1 MKKTKFIFVTGG
13 IISGIGKGLTA
24 ASLGR
29 LLIAN
34 GYSVAPIKIDPY
46 LNEDAGTMNPTEHG
60 EVFVTDDGAETDLD
74 LGHYERFMGIS
85 LNKKSNFTSGSVFR
99 TVLNKERIGDYL
111 GKTIQFV
118 PHITDEIQKRIL
130 SIAKKANP
138 DFVLVE
144 IGGTI
149 GADIEI
155 QPFAEAIRQF
165 KLRIGE
171 KRCCF
176 IHVVKIDYLFPSDEE
191 KTKPIQHSIKAMT
204 GLGLSPNIL
213 IVRTKRKIL
222 EASTKK
228 LSLFSSLSQKQIIEA
243 IDSTNIYEIPLNLGK
258 KGFLVAILSYFNLK
272 KEVGKQTMDPWKRQ
286 INKMLNS
293 KEEIKIAIVGKY
305 HGQSDA
311 YISINEA
318 LRHSAITHSAKL
330 KIVPID
336 SEERNIDEKIKEVDG
351 IIIPGGYG
359 KRGTEGMIRAIAIAK
374 KEKIPFLGLC
384 LGLQMAV
391 VEHARNELDWKDANS
406 TELDP
411 KTTYP
416 VIDILEK
423 QKNIRAKGGT
433 QRVGSYPAIL
443 KKDSLIW
450 NIYKKEHLGKGV
462 INERHRHRFEVNPF
476 FHKELENSGLILSGF
491 SPDKKLVEFIELSTK
506 KHPFFIATQAH
517 PEFKSQFLKPH
528 PLFSAFINAI
538 LEKQK

>member
-171 KRCCF
+171 KKCCF
-176 IHVVKIDYLFPSDEE
+176 IHVVKLDYTFPSDEE
-191 KTKPIQHSIKAMT
+191 KTKPIQHSVKTMT
-204 GLGLSPNIL
+204 GLGLFPDIL
-213 IVRTKRKIL
+213 IVRAKRKIL
-222 EASTKK
+222 QDNLNKISLLSSVPKK
-228 LSLFSSLSQKQIIEA
+228 HIIEA
-243 IDSTNIYEIPLNLGK
+243 LDVKNIYDIPVNLNKEGLFSIVSSLFK
-258 KGFLVAILSYFNLK
+258 LRK
-272 KEVGKQTMDPWKRQ
+272 KEKGMEIWKKQIDGISLIK
-286 INKMLNS
+286 K
-293 KEEIKIAIVGKY
+293 EIKIAIVGKY
-305 HGQSDA
+305 HKKSDA
-311 YISINEA
+311 YISVNEA
-318 LRHSAITHSAKL
+318 LRHSATTHSVKL

-336 SEERNIDEKIKEVDG
+336 SEERNIEEKIKNIDG
-351 IIIPGGYG
+351 IVIPGGYG
-359 KRGTEGMIRAIAIAK
+359 KRGTKGMIETIKFAK
-374 KEKIPFLGLC
+374 KNKIPFLGLC
-384 LGLQMAV
+384 LGLQIAV
-391 VEHARNELDWKDANS
+391 IEHARNELNWKDANS
-406 TELDP
+406 TELETETP
-411 KTTYP
+411 HP

-423 QKNIRAKGGT
+423 QKKIKIKGGT
-433 QRVGSYPAIL
+433 QRIGSYPAIL

-450 NIYKKEHLGKGV
+450 NIYKKEHLGKGI
-462 INERHRHRFEVNPF
+462 INERHRHRFEVNPL
-476 FHKELENSGLILSGF
+476 FHKEIENSGLILSGF
-491 SPDKKLVEFIELSTK
+491 SPDKKLVEFIELPTE
-506 KHPFFIATQAH
+506 KHPFFVATQAH

>member
-13 IISGIGKGLTA
+13 IISGIGKGLIA

-46 LNEDAGTMNPTEHG
+46 LNEDAGTINPTEHG
-60 EVFVTDDGAETDLD
+60 EVFVTDDGKETDLD

-99 TVLNKERIGDYL
+99 AVLDKERTGEYL
-111 GKTIQFV
+111 GETIQFI

-130 SIAKKANP
+130 DVAKKQ

-144 IGGTI
+144 IGGTM

-155 QPFAEAIRQF
+155 QPFAEAIKQF
-165 KLRIGE
+165 KLRVGKE
-171 KRCCF
+171 NYCL
-176 IHVVKIDYLFPSDEE
+176 IHVVKIDYIFPSDEE
-191 KTKPIQHSIKAMT
+191 KTKPIQHSIKTMT
-204 GLGLSPNIL
+204 GLGLFPDIL
-213 IVRTKRKIL
+213 IVRSKRKIL
-222 EASTKK
+222 KSNLDKISFFGNIPKKCIVEAVDT
-228 LSLFSSLSQKQIIEA
+228 
-243 IDSTNIYEIPLNLGK
+243 TNIYEIPVNLKK
-258 KGFLVAILSYFNLK
+258 KGLLSAVYSLFNLK
-272 KEVGKQTMDPWKRQ
+272 KKGAEKAMDLWKNR
-286 INKMLNS
+286 INKILNP
-293 KEEIKIAIVGKY
+293 KKEIKIAIIGKY
-305 HGQSDA
+305 HKQSDA

-318 LRHSAITHSAKL
+318 LRHSSALYETSLKL
-330 KIVPID
+330 IPIN
-336 SEERNIDEKIKEVDG
+336 SEKMKPEKLEEIDG
-351 IIIPGGYG
+351 IVIPGGYG
-359 KRGTEGMIRAIAIAK
+359 KRGTEGMIEAIKIAK
-374 KEKIPFLGLC
+374 KKNIPFLGLC

-391 VEHARNELDWKDANS
+391 IEHARNELNWKDANS

-528 PLFSAFINAI
+528 PLFSSFINAI
-538 LEKQK
+538 LKKQKN